1 MSRIITHAEL
11 IAVPDGSV
19 YHLDQ
24 GAELTPLAA
33 ERAQARGIR
42 IERSA
47 GPGRSADHSRPAV
60 APEELDA
67 LIGQVTSQVIARLG
81 RIRPEELDRI
91 SGRVASE
98 VLAVVTERERSGPS
112 GSASPS
118 GSGPVGMPA
127 SADYCAAYLEQERS
141 RSRRRAVITATGRNQ
156 KGIVARLTAVIAE
169 QGGDILDIAQTLVGE
184 FFTMLVIVDIAELSG
199 SFADF
204 KTAIQATAEHLG
216 AQAILMHEDLVRSL
230 HRV

>member
-1 MSRIITHAEL
+1 MSRIVTHAEL
-11 IAVPDGSV
+11 VAVPDGGV
-19 YHLDQ
+19 YQLEE

-33 ERAQARGIR
+33 ERAQAREIR
-42 IERSA
+42 IERAPNPGVTTGHSSTGGA
-47 GPGRSADHSRPAV
+47 APGR
-60 APEELDA
+60 EELAA
-67 LIGQVTSQVIARLG
+67 LVGQVTAQVIARLG
-81 RIRPEELDRI
+81 RVDPESLDLI
-91 SGRVASE
+91 SGRVATE
-98 VLAVVTERERSGPS
+98 VLAAVHERAP
-112 GSASPS
+112 
-118 GSGPVGMPA
+118 GPVGLPP

-141 RSRRRAVITATGRNQ
+141 RSRSRAVITVTGRNR

-184 FFTMLVIVDIAELSG
+184 FFTMLVIVDIAELAV

-204 KTAIQATAEHLG
+204 KVAIQSTAEQLG

>member
-1 MSRIITHAEL
+1 MSRIVTHAEL
-11 IAVPDGSV
+11 VAVPDGGV
-19 YHLDQ
+19 YPLEE

-42 IERSA
+42 LEPVSAA
-47 GPGRSADHSRPAV
+47 GPGGQRPPAAPGRDELAAV
-60 APEELDA
+60 V
-67 LIGQVTSQVIARLG
+67 GQVTAQVIARLG
-81 RIRPEELDRI
+81 RVDPESLDLI
-91 SGRVASE
+91 SGRVATE
-98 VLAVVTERERSGPS
+98 VLAAVQER
-112 GSASPS
+112 SASPA
-118 GSGPVGMPA
+118 GAAGPIGLPP

-141 RSRRRAVITATGRNQ
+141 RSRRRAVITATGRNR

-204 KTAIQATAEHLG
+204 KVAIKDTAEQLG

>member
-1 MSRIITHAEL
+1 MSRIVTHAEL
-11 IAVPDGSV
+11 VAVPDGGV
-19 YHLDQ
+19 YQLEE

-33 ERAQARGIR
+33 ERAQAREIR
-42 IERSA
+42 IERVSTPGVSA
-47 GPGRSADHSRPAV
+47 EQSPIGGAAPGR
-60 APEELDA
+60 EELAA
-67 LIGQVTSQVIARLG
+67 LVGQVTAQVIARLG
-81 RIRPEELDRI
+81 RVDPESLDLI
-91 SGRVASE
+91 SGRVATE
-98 VLAVVTERERSGPS
+98 VLAAVHERAP
-112 GSASPS
+112 
-118 GSGPVGMPA
+118 GPVGLPP

-141 RSRRRAVITATGRNQ
+141 RSRSRAVITVTGRNR

-184 FFTMLVIVDIAELSG
+184 FFTMLVIVDIAELAV

-204 KTAIQATAEHLG
+204 KVAIQATTEQLG

>member
-42 IERSA
+42 IER
-47 GPGRSADHSRPAV
+47 GPGGSAEHSRPAQPAV

-98 VLAVVTERERSGPS
+98 VLAVVTERERVASSSSAGP
-112 GSASPS
+112 A
-118 GSGPVGMPA
+118 GMPA
-127 SADYCAAYLEQERS
+127 SADYCAAYIEQERS
-141 RSRRRAVITATGRNQ
+141 RSRRRAVITTTGRNQ

-204 KTAIQATAEHLG
+204 KAAIQATAEQFG

>member
-47 GPGRSADHSRPAV
+47 GPGRSADHSLPAI
-60 APEELDA
+60 ASEELDA

-98 VLAVVTERERSGPS
+98 VLAVVTERGSSAGP
-112 GSASPS
+112 A
-118 GSGPVGMPA
+118 GMPA

-184 FFTMLVIVDIAELSG
+184 YFTMLVIVDIAELAG

-204 KTAIQATAEHLG
+204 KAAIQATAEQLG

>member
-47 GPGRSADHSRPAV
+47 GPGRSAEHSVPAV

-98 VLAVVTERERSGPS
+98 VLAVVTERER
-112 GSASPS
+112 GSAS
-118 GSGPVGMPA
+118 GAAGPVGMPA
-127 SADYCAAYLEQERS
+127 SADYCAAYIEQERS

-184 FFTMLVIVDIAELSG
+184 FFTMLVIVDIAELAG

-204 KTAIQATAEHLG
+204 KAAIQASAEQFG